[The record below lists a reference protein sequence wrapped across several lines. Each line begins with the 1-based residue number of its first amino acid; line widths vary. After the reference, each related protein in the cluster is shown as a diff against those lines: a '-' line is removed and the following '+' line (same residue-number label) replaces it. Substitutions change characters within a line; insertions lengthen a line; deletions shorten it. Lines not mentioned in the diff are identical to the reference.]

1 MIDSYHNNRHDIFLA
16 NRSTQAIQNIKT
28 ELVSDTLQMDEY
40 WSLTGNEELKGA
52 STAQNPENI
61 AKIRLKAKD
70 GVEAGTEV
78 SGTLTIKSGD
88 KTLIVL
94 TLTGIVGD
102 PVITTTDIPEAV
114 KYIPYGTMIQNNN
127 KYSWNKVE
135 YQLVYGELPE
145 GMELK
150 ANGEIYGVPQETGE
164 YTFMVRMKNGSQL
177 NRSSCSKMYTLMVLE
192 NTDQNVENA
201 TDKGYELKERI
212 MPVIDFSSL
221 RSREEQVEYTK
232 THKTAMVSKGVFA
245 EYQAVYLDGVKLTE
259 GKDYT
264 AESGS
269 TRITLTYQTLMK
281 SVGTHTIAIEFR
293 EEGTNNLKRAAQ
305 NYRSNQALG
314 EDIGNNNGTNSNL
327 QNDDDSETPESTGG
341 VVVTAGTIRTIT
353 YTVQPGDTLSKIAK
367 KYLGKLLYG
376 ERFTRTIRLPS
387 RIPM

>member
-1 MIDSYHNNRHDIFLA
+1 M
-16 NRSTQAIQNIKT
+16 
-28 ELVSDTLQMDEY
+28 
-40 WSLTGNEELKGA
+40 
-52 STAQNPENI
+52 
-61 AKIRLKAKD
+61 
-70 GVEAGTEV
+70 
-78 SGTLTIKSGD
+78 
-88 KTLIVL
+88 
-94 TLTGIVGD
+94 
-102 PVITTTDIPEAV
+102 
-114 KYIPYGTMIQNNN
+114 
-127 KYSWNKVE
+127 E

-177 NRSSCSKMYTLMVLE
+177 NRSSCSKMYTLTVLE

-281 SVGTHTIAIEFR
+281 SAGTHTIAIEFR

-314 EDIGNNNGTNSNL
+314 EDSGNSNGTNSNP

-367 KYLGKLLYG
+367 KYLGKASLWRKIYEDNKATIKNPNVIRVGQNLVINLPGTVTAVSTTAAVSTNANTYVVQPRDNLWKIAKKVYGQGFAWRKIFDANSNTVSNPGNIHVGQVLL
-376 ERFTRTIRLPS
+376 
-387 RIPM
+387 IP